1 MTIQGRL
8 AYDDLL
14 NEISGGVFE
23 ERPVELEEFLYS
35 PDYLNLKIVLSDYQ
49 KQLIL
54 VSTQIYNED
63 TLIEWLGEEK
73 GKKRLQ
79 QTYKEIIFVLGKGSG
94 KDLCSEIALAYVC
107 HLLLCLKEPAEY
119 YGKDTGDA
127 IDIINVAI
135 NSDQANNVFFSG
147 FKRII
152 SKSPWFAGR
161 FKDKQRHFAFDKNIN
176 IYSGHSEAEAYEGY
190 NTLFIVLDEIAG
202 FDTEGQVKFDE
213 NGEPISKAKILYD
226 MYSDSLTSRFP
237 DHGKMLMLSF
247 PRYKK
252 DFIMER
258 YEKAI
263 AVKEVV
269 QRTHTF
275 KLNEELPDGVDGN
288 ELTIAWDEDHIVKYK
303 GASTFC
309 LRRPSWEVNPTR
321 HLRNYLQRFL
331 DDPIMALKKYACM
344 PPESESAF
352 FTSRE
357 KIEHAFRASNA
368 EDENGQFLATFQPV
382 PEKRYYVHV
391 DLARLHDRC
400 AVALAHVD
408 HWEQRN
414 IGGNM
419 TEPAPYVKVDAL
431 KYWTPTSEKHVDFT
445 EVREYILSLQ
455 NRGFDISLVTFD
467 RWESFDISKEL
478 RQYGLRVERLSV
490 AKKHYT
496 DMAMVV
502 HEERLSGPYN
512 EILINE
518 LLELKVMKN
527 DKIDHPTK
535 GSKDLSDATCGAI
548 FNAIAYTPRENA
560 EVQVKTI
567 ESLRAEIKMKE
578 EPKPKDGVIRVPRN
592 EQRRQ
597 PESLVD
603 FLEAMRVIGS

>member
-1 MTIQGRL
+1 MSFHPFG
-8 AYDDLL
+8 DLL
-14 NEISGGVFE
+14 DELQNDVFE
-23 ERPVELEEFLYS
+23 ETPVELDEFLYS
-35 PDYLNLKIVLSDYQ
+35 KDYLGLKITLSEYQ

-54 VSTQIYNED
+54 TSSQIYELD

-73 GKKRLQ
+73 GRLRFQ
-79 QTYKEIIFVLGKGSG
+79 QTYKEIIYVLGKGSG
-94 KDLCSEIALAYVC
+94 KDLCSEIALAYVV
-107 HLLLCLKEPAEY
+107 HQLLCLKEPAEY

-152 SKSPWFAGR
+152 SKSPWFANK
-161 FKDKQRHFAFDKNIN
+161 FKDKMRHFAFDKNIN
-176 IYSGHSEAEAYEGY
+176 VYSGHSEAEAFEGY
-190 NTLFIVLDEIAG
+190 NTLFVVLDEIAG
-202 FDTEGQVKFDE
+202 FDTEGKIKFDE
-213 NGEPISKAKILYD
+213 NGNPLSKAKELYD
-226 MYSDSLTSRFP
+226 MYTDSLTSRFP

-247 PRYKK
+247 PRYKR
-252 DFIMER
+252 DFIMQK
-258 YEKAI
+258 YEAAI
-263 AVKEVV
+263 EAKDVI

-275 KLNEELPDGVDGN
+275 KLNEELPDGIEGN
-288 ELTIAWDEDHIVKYK
+288 EFTISWDEDHIRKYK
-303 GASTFC
+303 DASTFC
-309 LRRPSWEVNPTR
+309 LRRPSWDINPTR
-321 HLRNYLQRFL
+321 SLRNYMKRFK

-357 KIEHAFRASNA
+357 KIEHAFKAT
-368 EDENGQFLATFQPV
+368 NGVEPDGKFAREFLPV
-382 PEKRYYVHV
+382 EGVKYFVHV

-419 TEPAPYVKVDAL
+419 SEPAPYVKVDAL
-431 KYWTPTSEKHVDFT
+431 RYWTPTSEKHVDFT

-455 NRGFDISLVTFD
+455 HRGFNISMVTFD
-467 RWESFDISKEL
+467 RWESTDISKEL
-478 RQYGLRVERLSV
+478 REYGLRVERLSV

-512 EILINE
+512 GILIQE
-518 LLELKVMKN
+518 LLELKVMPN

-535 GSKDLSDATCGAI
+535 GSKDLSDAVCGAI
-548 FNAIAYTPRENA
+548 FNAIDRTPRESA
-560 EVQVKTI
+560 EVVVKSLDT
-567 ESLRAEIKMKE
+567 LRAEVKTEAETEAEYLESKSKPHGNIKKA
-578 EPKPKDGVIRVPRN
+578 PPAL
-592 EQRRQ
+592 Q
-597 PESLVD
+597 D
-603 FLEAMRVIGS
+603 FLQHMRAV

>member
-1 MTIQGRL
+1 MSGLFDNLLTEL
-8 AYDDLL
+8 AGD
-14 NEISGGVFE
+14 VFE
-23 ERPVELEEFLYS
+23 ETPADLETFLYD
-35 PDYLNLKIVLSDYQ
+35 PQYLNLKVTLSEYQ

-54 VSTQIYNED
+54 VSTQIFNED
-63 TLIEWLGEEK
+63 TLIEWLGVEE
-73 GKKRLQ
+73 GRKRFQ

-94 KDLCSEIALAYVC
+94 KDFCSEIALAYVV
-107 HLLLCLKEPAEY
+107 HQLLCLKEPAEY

-152 SKSPWFAGR
+152 SKSPWFAGK
-161 FKDKQRHFAFDKNIN
+161 FKDKMRHFAFDKNIN
-176 IYSGHSEAEAYEGY
+176 VYSGHSEAEAFEGY

-202 FDTEGQVKFDE
+202 FDSEGALKFDE
-213 NGEPISKAKILYD
+213 NGEPISKAKVLYD

-258 YEKAI
+258 YNKAI
-263 AVKEVV
+263 AAKEVV

-275 KLNEELPDGVDGN
+275 KINEGLADGVEGN
-288 ELTIAWDEDHIVKYK
+288 ELTIAWDEDHIVRYK
-303 GASTFC
+303 DEGTFC

-321 HLRNYLQRFL
+321 HIRNYLKRFI

-344 PPESESAF
+344 PPESESSF

-357 KIEHAFRASNA
+357 KIEAAFKASNA
-368 EDENGQFLATFQPV
+368 FDETGQFYREFQPD
-382 PEKRYYVHV
+382 PDKRYYVHV

-400 AVALAHVD
+400 AVAMAHVD
-408 HWEQRN
+408 HFQKRN
-414 IGGNM
+414 IGGSM
-419 TEPAPYVKVDAL
+419 TEPAPYVKVDAI
-431 KYWTPTSEKHVDFT
+431 KYWTPTKEKHVDFT

-455 NRGFDISLVTFD
+455 QRGFNISLVTFD

-478 RQYGLRVERLSV
+478 REYGLRVERLSV

-502 HEERLSGPYN
+502 HEERLSAPYN
-512 EILINE
+512 EIIIDE
-518 LLELKVMKN
+518 LLQLKVMPN

-548 FNAIAYTPRENA
+548 FNAIAYTPRESA
-560 EVQVKTI
+560 EVVVKTL
-567 ESLRAEIKMKE
+567 ETLRAEAKME
-578 EPKPKDGVIRVPRN
+578 EPVRPNDGVIRAPKKVRD
-592 EQRRQ
+592 RQ
-597 PESLVD
+597 PDSLAE
-603 FLEAMRVIGS
+603 FLESMKVIGS

>member
-1 MTIQGRL
+1 
-8 AYDDLL
+8 LL
-14 NEISGGVFE
+14 DELSSNVFE
-23 ERPVELEEFLYS
+23 EKPADLETFLY
-35 PDYLNLKIVLSDYQ
+35 DQRYLNLKVTLSEYQ

-54 VSTQIYNED
+54 VSTQIFNED
-63 TLIEWLGEEK
+63 TLCEWLGVEE
-73 GKKRLQ
+73 GKKRFQ

-94 KDLCSEIALAYVC
+94 KDFCSEIALAYVV
-107 HLLLCLKEPAEY
+107 HQLLCLKEPAEY

-135 NSDQANNVFFSG
+135 NADQANNVFFNG

-152 SKSPWFAGR
+152 SKSPWFAGK

-176 IYSGHSEAEAYEGY
+176 VYSGHSEAEAYEGY

-202 FDTEGQVKFDE
+202 FDSEGALKFDE
-213 NGEPISKAKILYD
+213 DDNIISKAKTLYD

-247 PRYKK
+247 PRYAK
-252 DFIMER
+252 DFIMQA
-258 YEKAI
+258 YNNAI
-263 AVKEVV
+263 ESKEVV

-275 KLNEELPDGVDGN
+275 KINEGLKDGVEGN
-288 ELTIAWDEDHIVKYK
+288 EFTIAWDEDHIVKYK
-303 GASTFC
+303 VPGTFC
-309 LRRPSWEVNPTR
+309 LKRPSWEVNPSR
-321 HLRNYLQRFL
+321 HIRNYMARFMA
-331 DDPIMALKKYACM
+331 DPIMALKKYACM

-357 KIEHAFRASNA
+357 KIEHAFRASNGVG
-368 EDENGQFLATFQPV
+368 EDGRFSEDFQPD
-382 PEKRYYVHV
+382 PRKRYYIHV

-400 AVALAHVD
+400 AVAMAHID
-408 HWEQRN
+408 HWEKRD

-431 KYWTPTSEKHVDFT
+431 RYWTPTSEKHVDFT

-455 NRGFDISLVTFD
+455 QRGFPISLVTFD
-467 RWESFDISKEL
+467 RWESADISKEL

-502 HEERLSGPYN
+502 HEERLSGPAN
-512 EILINE
+512 KILVDE
-518 LLELKVMKN
+518 LLQLKIMKN

-535 GSKDLSDATCGAI
+535 GSKDLSDATCGAV
-548 FNAIAYTPRENA
+548 FNAIEYTPREDGD
-560 EVQVKTI
+560 VIVKTI
-567 ESLRAEIKMKE
+567 ESLRAEVKAEATNIQEETTTRKRHGNPNRIPGDLAEFLSQMK
-578 EPKPKDGVIRVPRN
+578 
-592 EQRRQ
+592 
-597 PESLVD
+597 
-603 FLEAMRVIGS
+603 VIGS